1 MAEQLALTPEVVLD
15 SPEYI
20 AEMSAKGAA
29 AVNGGVEPEAP
40 VVIAPKPEG
49 VPDKFYNA
57 ETGVVDYASLT
68 KSYVELEKSKSKP
81 QDKPVDKPVEALKDT
96 PADTPEATANKAVAE
111 AGLDMTGLSKEY
123 ADTGELSQDSY
134 DKFAKVGIPKEM
146 VDGYIEGQV
155 AKVEV
160 MRTQAYSL
168 TEGAE
173 GYKAMVE
180 WATANAKPGEIEA
193 YNIAVNSSNSG
204 VRELAIKDMWSK
216 YGSETGN
223 TGTLITNKTNTKV
236 GTGLYQSRAEMMA
249 DMNNPKYKADPAF
262 RQTVETKLANSNI
275 F

>member
-81 QDKPVDKPVEALKDT
+81 QDKPVDKPVDKTVDSTNDT
-96 PADTPEATANKAVAE
+96 SGDAATKAVAD

-123 ADTGELSQDSY
+123 ADTGELSQESY
-134 DKFAKVGIPKEM
+134 DKFAKAGIPKEM

-160 MRTQAYSL
+160 MRTQAYAL
-168 TEGAE
+168 TEGAD

-204 VRELAIKDMWSK
+204 VRDLAIKDMWSK
-216 YGSETGN
+216 YGNETGTSGN
-223 TGTLITNKTNTKV
+223 LITSKSNTKV
-236 GTGLYQSRAEMMA
+236 GTGVYQSRAEMMA
-249 DMNNPKYKADPAF
+249 DMNNPKYKNDPAF
-262 RQTVETKLANSNI
+262 RSTVETKLANSNI